1 MNTIVE
7 LEIVNHLRKNKN
19 DIVNEMMLLFHN
31 IPMTS
36 TQELDLHNEISSL
49 LKTFIFKITTDKM
62 LNYSGFGRKVEEF
75 RIEINL
81 SVANILDVFEDCR
94 LIVEHRISDAPSNVE
109 GKSFALAKLNEFF
122 LEIQKETYL
131 HTIKEKNI
139 ELNSKNIELM
149 ELRKDRMK
157 ILSQIST
164 SFAHEIRN
172 PLTSIKGF
180 IQLLEKRVDT
190 PELEKRYFE
199 YIYREM
205 QELER
210 EVNQILLLSNEKNH
224 QDVINTH
231 ISLSDLLNEAIH
243 SFRPILMQ
251 NKIKMEINFTSNLM
265 VLGIEEQIKLILLKL
280 LQNANDALILKEK
293 DRKLAISLMEKSNT
307 LIITISNNG
316 PPIPSVIRHSIF
328 EPFVGTKEMG
338 KGLGLTVSKQLMKK
352 HQGTI
357 EYHSEGKW
365 TAFKLRFPKQ

>member
-7 LEIVNHLRKNKN
+7 LEIVNHLRKSKN

-31 IPMTS
+31 VSMTS

-49 LKTFIFKITTDKM
+49 LKSFIFKITTDKM

-75 RIEINL
+75 RIAMEL
-81 SVANILDVFEDCR
+81 SVANIVDVFDDCR
-94 LIVEHRISDAPSNVE
+94 LIVEKWIASAPCNNE

-224 QDVINTH
+224 QDVINTR

-251 NKIKMEINFTSNLM
+251 NKIKMEINFTSNLI

-293 DRKLAISLMEKSNT
+293 DRKLSISLIEKSNT